1 MNTPAPTPAA
11 AADTED
17 YGTLKGF
24 LLRAVMWLPLA
35 FFLWYVLRWAV
46 VSPPIKLSGWLL
58 SYWMPDAVGSV
69 GQDFE
74 KLSFTI
80 LANLEGMSDAP
91 GKIMEVQLEDNA
103 LKYCYGTALYLGL
116 VMATPLS
123 WARTFVQLLVGLLC
137 IFPTQAVGL
146 AGEVLKTLAYDV
158 DSAVFAGLNA
168 EGYGAIAMQ
177 AGAIAQ
183 QAASSSLASHGLSID
198 AVGVI
203 YQFGYLIL
211 PSVAPIVVWILLNR
225 RFIEALGASL
235 APLETRA
242 PRAGQ

>member
-1 MNTPAPTPAA
+1 
-11 AADTED
+11 
-17 YGTLKGF
+17 
-24 LLRAVMWLPLA
+24 
-35 FFLWYVLRWAV
+35 
-46 VSPPIKLSGWLL
+46 
-58 SYWMPDAVGSV
+58 
-69 GQDFE
+69 
-74 KLSFTI
+74 
-80 LANLEGMSDAP
+80 
-91 GKIMEVQLEDNA
+91 
-103 LKYCYGTALYLGL
+103 
-116 VMATPLS
+116 
-123 WARTFVQLLVGLLC
+123 
-137 IFPTQAVGL
+137 
-146 AGEVLKTLAYDV
+146 
-158 DSAVFAGLNA
+158 
-168 EGYGAIAMQ
+168 MQ